1 MTAIVGI
8 ACQDGNV
15 ILGADSLASDSDS
28 RFVVKTPK
36 LWRLVLRERGKRRD
50 LVIGY
55 TTSFRMGDLLRVH
68 MGNVSV
74 RQGLD
79 AEEFL
84 IAEFVPALRGV
95 LSAGGFLKRDSDR
108 EEGGELLVGIDGR
121 LFAIQSDFSVIE
133 PAGGEI
139 AVGSGQQFALGALHA
154 TTGQPDAR
162 KRIRA
167 ALAAAAYWSPSV
179 GGDLFTIGLK
189 E

>member
-84 IAEFVPALRGV
+84 IAEFVPALREHSRKPDEARQRIEAYCGPTARR
-95 LSAGGFLKRDSDR
+95 L
-108 EEGGELLVGIDGR
+108 E
-121 LFAIQSDFSVIE
+121 LFARS
-133 PAGGEI
+133 PAAGWTVWGNETEKFAPRGGLRGE
-139 AVGSGQQFALGALHA
+139 AN
-154 TTGQPDAR
+154 R
-162 KRIRA
+162 
-167 ALAAAAYWSPSV
+167 
-179 GGDLFTIGLK
+179 